1 MSRLQLF
8 FRLLIAVAV
17 ASALGFT
24 LCSFQVTSNEAVVLT
39 RFGSP
44 VATIA
49 EPGLHGKWPWPIDTA
64 ERFDTRLTFQETR
77 ISEAL
82 TRDKRNV
89 IVPLYLAWRVAD
101 PLKFLQSTGTT
112 DAVAAK
118 LDSLATSARNTLLGR
133 LDFAEL
139 VNADAARVKLP
150 ALEKE
155 LGEIVRPQ
163 ALAAFGIAIEDVGL
177 RRIALPEA
185 NTVFVFERM
194 RAERAQHAARY
205 RAEGRREAAEIR
217 TQADAEK
224 TVLLAEAQRYAEE
237 TRGRAEAEAARTY
250 AAAHAQAPE
259 LYRLTRELDALRA
272 SVKENTT
279 LVLDTATPPFTALQ
293 PAASTPNP

>member
-1 MSRLQLF
+1 MSRLQLL
-8 FRLLIAVAV
+8 FRVLIALAV
-17 ASALGFT
+17 AAALGFT
-24 LCSFQVTSNEAVVLT
+24 LCSFQVASHEAVVLT

-44 VATIA
+44 VATIVA
-49 EPGLHGKWPWPIDTA
+49 PGLHGKWPWPIDTVN
-64 ERFDTRLTFQETR
+64 RFDTRLAFQETR

-89 IVPLYLAWRVAD
+89 IVPLYLAWRIAD
-101 PLKFLQSTGTT
+101 PLKFLQSTGTP

-133 LDFAEL
+133 VDFAEL

-155 LGEIVRPQ
+155 LGEVVRPQ
-163 ALAAFGIAIEDVGL
+163 ALAAFGIAIEEVGL

-217 TQADAEK
+217 TQADTEK
-224 TVLLAEAQRYAEE
+224 TVLLADAQRYAEE

-250 AAAHAQAPE
+250 AAAHAQAPD
-259 LYRLTRELDALRA
+259 LYRLTRELEALRA
-272 SVKENTT
+272 SVTENTT

-293 PAASTPNP
+293 SPAATPNP

>member
-1 MSRLQLF
+1 MSRLQLV
-8 FRLLIAVAV
+8 FRVLIALAV
-17 ASALGFT
+17 TATLGFT
-24 LCSFQVTSNEAVVLT
+24 LCSFQVASHESVVLT

-44 VATIA
+44 VAVVTA
-49 EPGLHGKWPWPIDTA
+49 PGLHGKWPWPIDTVN
-64 ERFDTRLTFQETR
+64 RFDTRLTFQETR

-112 DAVAAK
+112 DTVAAK

-139 VNADAARVKLP
+139 VNAEAPRVRLP
-150 ALEKE
+150 ALETE
-155 LGEIVRPQ
+155 LAELIRPQ
-163 ALAAFGIAIEDVGL
+163 ALAAFGVAIEEVGL

-194 RAERAQHAARY
+194 RAERAQYAARF

-217 TQADAEK
+217 TQAEAEK

-259 LYRLTRELDALRA
+259 LYQLTRELEALRA
-272 SVKENTT
+272 SVKDNTT
-279 LVLDTATPPFTALQ
+279 LVLDTATPPFTALKDTATPQ
-293 PAASTPNP
+293 P